1 MRELTVAT
9 RRGGAGR
16 TVAVVVPSCDVMTD
30 FEPVFVSALGRPPGA
45 RSLQDLQVIYY
56 GLSGL
61 EALSTLRDSAL
72 RALCK
77 VVRYERHQANDV
89 LY

>member
-1 MRELTVAT
+1 MREIDVRSRLVGATESAVA
-9 RRGGAGR
+9 
-16 TVAVVVPSCDVMTD
+16 PSCGAMTD
-30 FEPVFVSALGRPPGA
+30 WDQMFVRSLARPPSC

-61 EALSTLRDSAL
+61 EALQTLRDSAL

-77 VVRYERHQANDV
+77 VVRYEKHQANDV

>member
-1 MRELTVAT
+1 MRELNARGRALQFASGGHVA
-9 RRGGAGR
+9 
-16 TVAVVVPSCDVMTD
+16 PSCDAMTEL
-30 FEPVFVSALGRPPGA
+30 EPVFVSALTRPPAA

-72 RALCK
+72 RSLCK
-77 VVRYERHQANDV
+77 VVRYEKHQANDV